1 MKNVTG
7 WIILAAIALVAMGAK
22 SGKWL
27 ARVVSPV
34 RLRDDA
40 QGSGQY
46 GAPRSGHTHMG
57 TDLVVTPGQPVVAP
71 TSGTITRIAYPYA
84 NDLQWQG
91 LEMMLE
97 NGLVMKLFYMAPL
110 GNLIGQKVTAGTI
123 IGYAQDISRKYGGG
137 MLDHIHI
144 ELFENGNHINPEPY
158 IF

>member
-1 MKNVTG
+1 MKNGIG
-7 WIILAAIALVAMGAK
+7 WIVLAAIALVAISAK

-27 ARVVSPV
+27 ARVVSPA

-40 QGSGQY
+40 QGSGRY

-57 TDLVVTPGQPVVAP
+57 IDLVVTPGQPVRAP
-71 TSGTITRIAYPYA
+71 MNGYINRVAYPYG
-84 NDLQWQG
+84 DQQWKG
-91 LEMMLE
+91 LEML
-97 NGLVMKLFYMAPL
+97 L
-110 GNLIGQKVTAGTI
+110 GNGMVIKIFYIEPAANIVGKEVKTGEV

-144 ELFENGNHINPEPY
+144 ELFEDGKHINPEPY